1 MTEMT
6 DADYQEHDIEALRMC
21 MEIASR
27 EPDRAEQLE
36 SMLEDRPWLEVAQ
49 FACYCVQGDV
59 LRLKLWESPPC
70 ASSGDEAAQK
80 LLQKMLKAGV
90 SQFDPDPLR
99 ALETAQAEKG
109 RKTKSRKSMR

>member
-1 MTEMT
+1 MTEIAE
-6 DADYQEHDIEALRMC
+6 ADLSDDDMDALRKC
-21 MEIASR
+21 MEIAKR
-27 EPDRAEQLE
+27 DPLRVEQLE
-36 SMLEDRPWLEVAQ
+36 SMLEDRPWIEVAR

-70 ASSGDEAAQK
+70 SPSDDEAAWK

-90 SQFDPDPLR
+90 SRFDPDPLR
-99 ALETAQAEKG
+99 ALEAAQAEKG